1 MIKTKHVRFLHI
13 YCITESE
20 EINMDIN
27 IHITADSALVNALS
41 DIAGALAAVSI
52 AQSGKD
58 GHLPPKTVPEPPKEA
73 PKADAKAAPKAEPK
87 KEELKGETVSPAKA
101 KEINDLM
108 QTGNADE
115 IIDPKTLLKVR
126 ALVGEYCKV
135 VGREE
140 GRENIKNWLNE
151 NNFAGL
157 TKLTYKGKDTLV
169 AFVEAEVKAKKEVA

>member
-1 MIKTKHVRFLHI
+1 
-13 YCITESE
+13 
-20 EINMDIN
+20 MDIN
-27 IHITADSALVNALS
+27 IHITADNALVNALS
-41 DIAGALAAVSI
+41 DVAGALAAVSI

-73 PKADAKAAPKAEPK
+73 PKADDKPAPKA
-87 KEELKGETVSPAKA
+87 ELKGETVSPAKA
-101 KEINDLM
+101 KEINDLV

-135 VGREE
+135 VGRDE

-157 TKLTYKGKDTLV
+157 TKLTYKGKDALV
-169 AFVEAEVKAKKEVA
+169 AFIEAEVKGKKEVA